1 MNNSKFQII
10 KSSDLAHVELS
21 INDLIDRGWRIN

>member
-1 MNNSKFQII
+1 MNNLKFQII